1 MRANHANQ
9 TPQPSEERGRTWRL
23 PWPGR
28 RERDGRGGRRGT
40 AGTIGIGGADGVG
53 GPHGVRDRSGAPV
66 GVPGRWA
73 LRLPRPGTLAAGGAV
88 LAAQVCGLG
97 LGVSEACAAAG
108 APSVAQADTSAVQR
122 PGGRTTLRSGGTG
135 TGTGKRTG
143 VRGGV
148 DAVES
153 TGDALVGHLTGTA
166 GPLLGGSTAP
176 VEHVLQEQIRA
187 GGLPLPGQVATLPDA
202 FAIASGLLPAVPAQG
217 GRGST
222 DGTGDTDD
230 VIQRASRSTNG
241 AAGGP
246 ARGATDLVSVA
257 VPAQRGT
264 ASAVPAPIAPAAD
277 GRAAGPRQALP
288 AGDGAAPAADAAERD
303 ELALAAATPARPDGG
318 DTGTAVLVPIA
329 AGLLLTGAAMYKH
342 RGLPRGH

>member
-28 RERDGRGGRRGT
+28 RERDGRGGRRGA
-40 AGTIGIGGADGVG
+40 AGTTGIGGADGVG
-53 GPHGVRDRSGAPV
+53 GPHGAGNRGGAPV
-66 GVPGRWA
+66 GVSGRWA

-108 APSVAQADTSAVQR
+108 TPSVAQADTAVQR
-122 PGGRTTLRSGGTG
+122 PGGRTAPRSGGTG
-135 TGTGKRTG
+135 AGSGKRTG

-153 TGDALVGHLTGTA
+153 TKDALVGHLTGTA

-176 VEHVLQEQIRA
+176 VGHVLQEQIRA
-187 GGLPLPGQVATLPDA
+187 GGLPLPGQVAALPDA

-217 GRGST
+217 GRDSADGT
-222 DGTGDTDD
+222 DGTDD
-230 VIQRASRSTNG
+230 VIQRASRSTSG

-257 VPAQRGT
+257 VPAQRGA
-264 ASAVPAPIAPAAD
+264 ASAAPAPIAPAAD
-277 GRAAGPRQALP
+277 GRASGPRQAPP
-288 AGDGAAPAADAAERD
+288 ALGGAAPAADAAERD